1 MTSRLGCAI
10 EAGRSLPE
18 AVERARLAE
27 KLGYESIWSSQLPG
41 SRDTALVLA
50 AYAQATER
58 VRLGTAVLPIYT
70 RHPTAMA
77 QMAQTLDEMSG
88 NRFVLGIGV
97 SHKVTVEGMWGLR
110 LEHPVEAMREYVEIL
125 RASFREGNASFTG
138 TYFTARWA
146 YAAPRNPELPIF
158 LAALSEKM
166 LQLAGELAEGVS
178 LWMCSPVYVRE
189 VVVPNVLTG
198 RERAGKSLEGFD
210 IMATVPVCLA
220 ADLGRA
226 RAAFKQ
232 TVDLYAS
239 LPFYRKALDAGGFR
253 DELERGEVSDRMLHE
268 LAGIGDRDAI
278 RAAVERYRA
287 AGVTLPTLSPMARS
301 AGSVGVEAT
310 LEAAIA

>member
-50 AYAQATER
+50 AYARATER

-88 NRFVLGIGV
+88 HRFVLGIGV

-110 LEHPVEAMREYVEIL
+110 LEHPVETMREYVEIL

-146 YAAPRNPELPIF
+146 YAAPRNPDLPIVV
-158 LAALSEKM
+158 AAIGEKM
-166 LQLAGELAEGVS
+166 LEMAGELADGVS
-178 LWMCSPVYVRE
+178 LWMCSPAYVRD
-189 VVVPNVLTG
+189 VVIPHVRAG
-198 RERAGKSLEGFD
+198 RQRAGKSLEGFE
-210 IMATVPVCLA
+210 IMAAVPVCLV
-220 ADLGRA
+220 ADLDRA
-226 RAAFKQ
+226 RAAFRQ
-232 TVDLYAS
+232 MVERYAG
-239 LPFYRKALDAGGFR
+239 LPFYRKVLDASGFKA
-253 DELERGEVSDRMLHE
+253 ELERGEMSDAMLHE
-268 LAGIGDRDAI
+268 LSGIGDAAAIKDAI
-278 RAAVERYRA
+278 ERYRA
-287 AGVTLPTLSPMARS
+287 AGVTLPTASPMPKS
-301 AGSVGVEAT
+301 AGAVGVDET